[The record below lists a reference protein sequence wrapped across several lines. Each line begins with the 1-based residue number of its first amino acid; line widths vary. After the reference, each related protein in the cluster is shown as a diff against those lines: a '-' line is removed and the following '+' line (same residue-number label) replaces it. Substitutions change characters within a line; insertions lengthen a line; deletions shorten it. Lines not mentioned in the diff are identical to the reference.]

1 MKKII
6 EKIKNLIENI
16 KKKNMGVIEDEEAF
30 NYFYHDNIDIFSLSS
45 KS

>member
-16 KKKNMGVIEDEEAF
+16 KKKKTLIKKKKKKKYGSD
-30 NYFYHDNIDIFSLSS
+30 
-45 KS
+45 